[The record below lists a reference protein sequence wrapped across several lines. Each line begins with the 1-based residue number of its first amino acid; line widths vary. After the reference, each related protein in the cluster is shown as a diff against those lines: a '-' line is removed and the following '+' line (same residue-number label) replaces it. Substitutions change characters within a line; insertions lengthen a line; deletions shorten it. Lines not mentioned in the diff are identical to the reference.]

1 MLTKLEIKI
10 EKNEEI
16 NLNTMSL
23 FQGVLME
30 RIDREY
36 GNFLHISNLKPYTQ
50 SLSIERDCIKWIITT
65 LYDEAKE
72 KISKSTEGFYESNK
86 DKVLECSHVIVLCIK
101 SRMDKSHLNK
111 MIEQEVHDCRILNDK
126 NKSIR
131 EMVCKNYINIHKY
144 DLKDEQHWMEKQVYL
159 NLGNILLGA
168 ELLEIDALPM
178 EGFNKQV
185 LDKELNLREQGYL
198 SSVMV
203 ALGYKSND
211 DFNLSLPKSR
221 FSKEDIF
228 TIL

>member
-1 MLTKLEIKI
+1 MDIINVMKKRYAVKKFDKTKKISEDKINTLLEII
-10 EKNEEI
+10 RLSPSSI
-16 NLNTMSL
+16 NSQPWH
-23 FQGVLME
+23 FVVAK
-30 RIDREY
+30 
-36 GNFLHISNLKPYTQ
+36 S
-50 SLSIERDCIKWIITT
+50 
-65 LYDEAKE
+65 DEAKE